1 MAEVKVLNIN
11 YKDFIQKYQNIQI
24 PDYQRP
30 YRWNKEKVK
39 ELLEDL
45 REFFIDKPEPD
56 LDYYIG
62 GILLY
67 NNKQEDC
74 YEIIDGQQRLTTLN
88 LISYVLTDS
97 IQQGQNFHYN
107 NHISFYHIKEN
118 YQFLTEQ
125 IELLQLLQKNNFFKK
140 LVFTLILSNE
150 EDQSFA
156 FFDSQNNR
164 GVSLAADDYLKAY
177 HLREIESETLQSKL
191 AEQWE
196 HAAIK
201 AQNEKNIE
209 KGLLHLFYKI
219 LYRSRQWKGQSN
231 IIPEN
236 KDQILSSFQKKTI
249 KSTNNSYRLFK
260 AKDNVKFTEVVISEE
275 DTVNLIAYTETHF
288 EDVCN
293 LPFTIRQPLYK
304 GLNFFQFTQKYY
316 AIHQLLFYKTHIEDS
331 GIQKVRVFYSEIYNS
346 NMSEYLRHYIQ
357 LCLVMYYDTFGSLE
371 IDKAVQYFDYF
382 IGSIRIE
389 KYYVRQEAIKNSL
402 LQSDNNLLDV
412 IAHSYLPE
420 EVFDFISRQNQ
431 VKTIYK
437 NENLKA
443 DNGVRDNY
451 KNRVISYYGLKE
463 YKLTK
468 RIQWIK

>member
-11 YKDFIQKYQNIQI
+11 YKDFIQRYQNIQI

-30 YRWNKEKVK
+30 YRWDKEKVK

-45 REFFIDKPEPD
+45 KEFFIEKPEPD

-67 NNKQEDC
+67 NNKQENC
-74 YEIIDGQQRLTTLN
+74 FEIIDGQQRLTTLN
-88 LISYVLTDS
+88 LISYVLSDT

-107 NHISFYHIKEN
+107 NHISFYHIKTN
-118 YQFLTEQ
+118 YQFLNEQ
-125 IELLQLLQKNNFFKK
+125 LELIKLLEQKNFFQK

-191 AEQWE
+191 AEEWE
-196 HAAIK
+196 QAAIK
-201 AQNEKNIE
+201 AQNEMNVE
-209 KGLLHLFYKI
+209 RGLLHLFYKI

-249 KSTNNSYRLFK
+249 KSTTNSYRLFK
-260 AKDNVKFTEVVISEE
+260 AKDNVKFTEVVISET
-275 DTVNLIAYTETHF
+275 DVIKPLGNTEIHF
-288 EDVCN
+288 NEIEK

-316 AIHQLLFYKTHIEDS
+316 AIHQLLFYKTNIEDS
-331 GIQKVRVFYSEIYNS
+331 NIQKVRRFYSEIYNS
-346 NMSEYLRHYIQ
+346 NMSEYLRHYLQ
-357 LCLVMYYDTFGSLE
+357 LCLVMYYDTFGSLD

-420 EVFDFISRQNQ
+420 EVFDFICRQNK
-431 VKTIYK
+431 VKAIYE

-443 DNGVRDNY
+443 DNGVRDKY
-451 KNRVISYYGLKE
+451 KNRVISFYGLKE
-463 YKLTK
+463 NKLSK
-468 RIQWIK
+468 RIEWIK

>member
-1 MAEVKVLNIN
+1 MAEVKVLNLN
-11 YKDFIQKYQNIQI
+11 YKDFIKTYQNIQI

-30 YRWNKEKVK
+30 YRWDKEKVK

-45 REFFIDKPEPD
+45 KEFFIDKPDPN

-67 NNKQEDC
+67 NNKQENC

-88 LISYVLTDS
+88 LISYVLNNT
-97 IQQGQNFHYN
+97 IQRGQNLHYN
-107 NHISFYHIKEN
+107 NHISFYHIKKN
-118 YQFLTEQ
+118 YQFLNGQVEMINSLEQ
-125 IELLQLLQKNNFFKK
+125 KNFFKK
-140 LVFTLILSNE
+140 IVFTLILSNE

-177 HLREIESETLQSKL
+177 HLREIASEGLQSKL

-196 HAAIK
+196 QAAIK
-201 AQNEKNIE
+201 AQNEMNVE
-209 KGLLHLFYKI
+209 RGLLHLFYKI

-236 KDQILSSFQKKTI
+236 KDQILAIFQKKTI
-249 KSTNNSYRLFK
+249 KSENNSYKLFK
-260 AKDNVKFTEVVISEE
+260 AKDNIKFKEIVVSETDKIKLLE
-275 DTVNLIAYTETHF
+275 NNESNFDAI
-288 EDVCN
+288 DK

-316 AIHQLLFYKTHIEDS
+316 AIHQLLFYKTDIEDS
-331 GIQKVRVFYSEIYNS
+331 NIQMVRTFYSEIYSS
-346 NMSEYLRHYIQ
+346 NMSEYLRHYMQ
-357 LCLVMYYDTFGSLE
+357 LCLVIYYDTFGSLD
-371 IDKAVQYFDYF
+371 IDKAVQFFDYF
-382 IGSIRIE
+382 IGSIRIQ

-412 IAHSYLPE
+412 IAYSYLPE
-420 EVFDFISRQNQ
+420 EVFDFISIQNQ
-431 VKTIYK
+431 VKAIYE
-437 NENLKA
+437 NENLKS
-443 DNGVRDNY
+443 DNGVRDKY

-463 YKLTK
+463 NKLTK
-468 RIQWIK
+468 RIEWIK